1 MDQLKRYVWPIAT
14 AGAVLLILLIGLVAW
29 IEPEG
34 HKVSAANAN
43 KLSLQTQET
52 TLQAEIFS
60 LKREAAREP
69 DNCSTLR
76 QDLSLIP
83 STPTVDLFLHQI
95 SQVATDSGTQTPNV
109 SITSSGTPATS
120 SGTPATSSG
129 SAASGTSSSSPS
141 VAGADTV
148 GITLGVSGT
157 YNQILNF
164 LNGLDNQHLLQRLYS
179 VSSVTL
185 DGPGGS
191 SSSSGSSYTLQL
203 VGDIYYSTTQTNVCA
218 STKASPSSTST

>member
-1 MDQLKRYVWPIAT
+1 MDQVKRYVWPIAT
-14 AGAVLLILLIGLVAW
+14 AGAVLVILLIGFAAW
-29 IEPEG
+29 ISPEG
-34 HKVSAANAN
+34 HKVSAANAD
-43 KLSLQTQET
+43 KVSLQGQET

-60 LKREAAREP
+60 LQREAAREP
-69 DNCSTLR
+69 KNCSTLR

-95 SQVATDSGTQTPNV
+95 SQLATNAGTQTPSV
-109 SITSSGTPATS
+109 SITSSGTA
-120 SGTPATSSG
+120 
-129 SAASGTSSSSPS
+129 AASPGTASSASAGSSPA

-157 YNQILNF
+157 YRQVLNF
-164 LNGLDNQHLLQRLYS
+164 LNGLDNQHSLQRLYS

-191 SSSSGSSYTLQL
+191 SSSSGSGYTLQL
-203 VGDIYYSTTQTNVCA
+203 VGDIYYSTAQADVCSSA
-218 STKASPSSTST
+218 KVNPSSTST